1 MKVGDNSGIFF
12 FDDSFV
18 ETKIIIFSV
27 FPFPNLL
34 QEASTVPFS
43 TPPLQHPNSNP
54 LPFLLSLSILSSP
67 LRTNP
72 HTLPFLLTNET
83 DNFKPVLLEDSLTGD
98 VVLERCGND
107 ALDAHVWE
115 SEGVEE
121 SADGEGHDGT
131 VVVGRV
137 EVVWSGSEES
147 GGGSGGVVAV
157 VDMGG
162 GVDDGASGGVE
173 GNEGESEEGSE
184 RTAAHAAAR
193 RNAEGKEVEGTSGGE
208 TQNDQ
213 THLRMTKRF
222 PRPQPP

>member
-18 ETKIIIFSV
+18 VTKIIIFSV

-72 HTLPFLLTNET
+72 HALPSLLTNET

-98 VVLERCGND
+98 VVLECRGND

-137 EVVWSGSEES
+137 EVVWSGGVES
-147 GGGSGGVVAV
+147 GGDSGVVAV

-162 GVDDGASGGVE
+162 GVDDGVSGGVE
-173 GNEGESEEGSE
+173 GSEEGSE

-193 RNAEGKEVEGTSGGE
+193 RNAEGKEVEGISGGE